1 MINEIKK
8 ITAAVAACD
17 GYATKYAE
25 HIAELFAV
33 VDGSLIGEE
42 YSRATALCDWGA
54 AISALANFYR
64 KKPKYIQKRRSGG
77 NSFDKEKADKTI
89 AGYAREVNVDW
100 HFEDGEID
108 FLFNPTVENPPV
120 NHEWL
125 WQFNRQTYW
134 FNLASAYD
142 ALADERYALGFKRQL
157 LKWIGQTDAP
167 KNHNAPGSAWRTIE
181 SGLRLL
187 GSWPTAYESFKSSPS
202 IDDVTL
208 VIMIASMHRQSVHLV
223 NNATK
228 ANWLLMEMN
237 GVYTFTSLFPE
248 LTDSDS
254 ARAFAQQKLLLEIE
268 AQILPDGMHYEL
280 SPDYHSVATSTAYNF
295 IMLARAFGREGDI
308 PESFMRSWERAI
320 ENPIAMSTPAFT
332 QPRTN
337 DCFTIHTDSFASRGK
352 AVFGDR
358 PEYDFVLTKR
368 AKGYIPWDFTSKV
381 FPYAGFVVMRSDW
394 SADATYLIFD
404 VGALGKGHM
413 HQDKLSINLY
423 KGGEE
428 LIFDD
433 GGGQYEESEAR
444 WYAIS
449 GCDHNTVLVDGLPE
463 KRKMPEMLDEP
474 VDSGFVTNERYDY
487 AFGEYTDTFGRKFD
501 NLSRP
506 ATWRREVMFMK
517 PDMFVVV
524 DRLKTADGN
533 PHDYELLFQL
543 DTTEYERPEGY
554 KNAVVSRYGRKYDVL
569 IIPLDDG
576 GELSLV
582 SGRTEPTYRGWY
594 NGRNEANLHEAL
606 TVERKVEGKNEYRF
620 ATLIVPIESTDVY
633 PTIERSGECV
643 TVTHK
648 GKKYT
653 FDLSRLNEG
662 YKD

>member
-1 MINEIKK
+1 MLKELKK
-8 ITAAVAACD
+8 ITAGVASCD
-17 GYATKYAE
+17 EYAEKYAE

-33 VDGSLIGEE
+33 VDEKLIGEE
-42 YSRATALCDWGA
+42 YSRAIGLSDYGA
-54 AISALANFYR
+54 AISALAGFYR
-64 KKPKYIQKRRSGG
+64 AKPKCLAKRRAGG
-77 NSFDKEKADKTI
+77 DRFDKEKADKTV

-100 HFEDGEID
+100 HFEDGELD

-134 FNLASAYD
+134 FNLASTYD
-142 ALADERYALGFKRQL
+142 ALAEERYALAFKRQL
-157 LKWIGQTDAP
+157 LKWVGQTDAP

-202 IDDVTL
+202 IDEVTL

-254 ARAFAQQKLLLEIE
+254 ARAFAQEKLLLEIE

-280 SPDYHSVATSTAYNF
+280 SPDYHSVATSTAFNF
-295 IMLARAFGREGDI
+295 IMLARTFGREGDI
-308 PESFMRSWERAI
+308 PESFMKTWERAI

-337 DCFTIHTDSFASRGK
+337 DCFTIHTDAFASRGK

-368 AKGYIPWDFTSKV
+368 EKGYIPWDFTSKE
-381 FPYAGFVVMRSDW
+381 FPYAGFVIMRSDW
-394 SADATYLIFD
+394 SADATYLCFD

-413 HQDKLSINLY
+413 HQDKLNINLY

-444 WYAIS
+444 WYGLS
-449 GCDHNTVLVDGLPE
+449 GYDHNTILVDGLPQ
-463 KRKMPEMLDEP
+463 KRKMPEIYDEP
-474 VDSGFVTNERYDY
+474 VDAHFITRDDFDY
-487 AFGEYTDTFGRKFD
+487 AMGEYTDTFGKKFD
-501 NLSRP
+501 SLSKP
-506 ATWRREVMFMK
+506 ATHKREVAFFK
-517 PDMFVVV
+517 PDFFFITDTVRSV
-524 DRLKTADGN
+524 DGEK
-533 PHDYELLFQL
+533 HSYEILFHL
-543 DTTEYERPEGY
+543 DTLKYKPAKEY
-554 KNAVVSRYGRKYDVL
+554 KNAVISDYGKKYDVL
-569 IIPLDDG
+569 ILPLDDG
-576 GELSLV
+576 DTSLSCV
-582 SGRTEPTYRGWY
+582 SGQLEPSLRGWY
-594 NGRNEANLHEAL
+594 NGRNEANLHPAT
-606 TVERKVEGKNEYRF
+606 TVSRRVDEVRDFRF
-620 ATLIVPIESTDVY
+620 STLIFPIEKGDEMPIVT
-633 PTIERSGECV
+633 RSDSKV
-643 TVTHK
+643 TVIFK
-648 GKKYT
+648 GKSHT
-653 FDLSRLNEG
+653 FDINSLDRG
-662 YKD
+662 VC